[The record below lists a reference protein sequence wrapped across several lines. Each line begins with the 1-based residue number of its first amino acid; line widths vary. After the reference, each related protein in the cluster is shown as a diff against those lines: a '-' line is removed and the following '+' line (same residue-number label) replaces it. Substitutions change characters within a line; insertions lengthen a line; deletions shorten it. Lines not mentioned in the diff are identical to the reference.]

1 MSIERIDTLDLDF
14 SGAIKG
20 AEQTEGTLK
29 ELRDQIKTLKTEL
42 DKATIGSEEFTNT
55 LGELNQKQAT
65 LKEVTTAN
73 VSESAKLRKEF
84 KSLKDQLLTL
94 EEGTEEYNQTLSRA
108 AEISQQLQDVNEFV
122 KASASDLGDHIENLS
137 GVMGGLT
144 GGIQAVQGA
153 MNMMGV
159 ESEAVEQAIAKLQGL
174 MAITQGLKAIEGA
187 VDPFKRLTTAIKLA
201 TVGMSGFK
209 KALISTGIGA
219 LVVALGALVANWDKV
234 TEALGFATKEVKE
247 NNKEVINLTN
257 SYQQLNNIIN
267 SNFDSDSKQLV
278 TLLKDLSTV
287 NKLLKDS
294 KTSLET
300 RFNEGQEFVKQYF
313 NLDSV
318 DAQDIIPK
326 LQEVQ
331 QKLQQ
336 AINQTNEKIRG
347 KYAQT
352 VKDQQNQE
360 IEDAKKAQQ
369 DKISLLQIEIER
381 KEILYGEDYTSSV
394 QYVADMGKVYSEM
407 EKLYQGDVVKLAEI
421 ENKKLELRKQAVEE
435 SHKLLKAPEST
446 GVTVTTTVEPPKEL
460 QSVLPSQ
467 DVLDGEATRWEKF
480 TQRLKSGWGDF
491 MDQFDEMSLGDK
503 VQFIGGQISQ
513 VGNSLNGLFDSLM
526 EGMDKN
532 NEEYK
537 KLEIAK
543 VITSTLTGIATAIA
557 TAWQLGPIAGAI
569 VGPLNAGAT
578 LASGIAA
585 INNIKKG
592 ALDGSSISNVSNAPT
607 QASKTALE
615 SLNQGVNYTN
625 LVEGGSIEE
634 SIKNQKVYVL
644 ESDISRT
651 QKNVSVI
658 ESEST
663 Y

>member
-84 KSLKDQLLTL
+84 KNLKDQLLTL

-201 TVGMSGFK
+201 TAGMGGFQ

-352 VKDQQNQE
+352 VKDRQNQE

-407 EKLYQGDVVKLAEI
+407 EKLYQGDAVKLAEI

-435 SHKLLKAPEST
+435 SYKLLKAPEST
-446 GVTVTTTVEPPKEL
+446 GVTVTATVEPPTEL

-480 TQRLKSGWGDF
+480 TQRLKGGWGDF

-569 VGPLNAGAT
+569 VGPINAGAT

-615 SLNQGVNYTN
+615 SLNQGINYTN